1 MLSDEERLTVV
12 NVVASTRVA
21 EELDLPDIAIQL
33 NCEYEPEQF
42 PGVVYRVIE
51 PKLAIL
57 MFRSGRA
64 VCTGGKNAANIQTG
78 IERMMGDLRGA
89 GIETWALSHTKD
101 PVEVISLE
109 DLGGAYDNADLLA
122 TQADVE
128 KCAEYWEKQKQKQK
142 KNRDGDRDEIG
153 DRTILERKLQVDQ
166 KLRGGFGATIKT
178 GKKMTIDGV
187 PLKNKMRVLVAA
199 QNDPTENGIY
209 VVTDA
214 NKGVLTRS
222 EDADNF
228 PRDGPDGFPLGH
240 YSGETHRKVMT
251 GISVDVTGGS
261 RDGSRWIL
269 AKEKEP
275 IEIGV
280 KPQNFYDLE
289 YAIEKGWVHTAESDD
304 QLIWVEGKSGD
315 VEIEVQN
322 MVATYSLFYPEDY
335 GEVARMDD
343 INTKVIDEG
352 GAIRAATDEEVENED
367 SRIRGILKGEP
378 LAALPRKLNLNNLT
392 FHLPFDKVEY
402 EPEQFPGLIYRL
414 DYPRV
419 VCLIFGSGKM
429 VITGARHK
437 DEILEAV
444 EQIKDELAD
453 LL

>member
-42 PGVVYRVIE
+42 PGVVYRVVD

-64 VCTGGKNAANIQTG
+64 VCTGGKNQNNIEVG
-78 IERMMGDLRGA
+78 IEMMTRDLQAA
-89 GIETWALSHTKD
+89 GIETW
-101 PVEVISLE
+101 
-109 DLGGAYDNADLLA
+109 
-122 TQADVE
+122 
-128 KCAEYWEKQKQKQK
+128 
-142 KNRDGDRDEIG
+142 
-153 DRTILERKLQVDQ
+153 
-166 KLRGGFGATIKT
+166 
-178 GKKMTIDGV
+178 
-187 PLKNKMRVLVAA
+187 PLDK
-199 QNDPTENGIY
+199 
-209 VVTDA
+209 
-214 NKGVLTRS
+214 
-222 EDADNF
+222 
-228 PRDGPDGFPLGH
+228 
-240 YSGETHRKVMT
+240 
-251 GISVDVTGGS
+251 
-261 RDGSRWIL
+261 
-269 AKEKEP
+269 
-275 IEIGV
+275 
-280 KPQNFYDLE
+280 
-289 YAIEKGWVHTAESDD
+289 
-304 QLIWVEGKSGD
+304 

-335 GEVARMDD
+335 DGVARMDD
-343 INTKVIDEG
+343 NNTRVLDTPDG
-352 GAIRAATDEEVENED
+352 IRAATDEEVADED
-367 SRIRGILKGEP
+367 SRIRGIREGEP

-429 VITGARHK
+429 VITGARAK

-444 EQIKDELAD
+444 QFIQDELAD

>member
-42 PGVVYRVIE
+42 PGVVYRVVD

-64 VCTGGKNAANIQTG
+64 VCTGGKNEDNIQTG
-78 IERMMGDLRGA
+78 IERMIGDLRNA
-89 GIETWALSHTKD
+89 GIETW
-101 PVEVISLE
+101 E
-109 DLGGAYDNADLLA
+109 
-122 TQADVE
+122 
-128 KCAEYWEKQKQKQK
+128 
-142 KNRDGDRDEIG
+142 
-153 DRTILERKLQVDQ
+153 
-166 KLRGGFGATIKT
+166 
-178 GKKMTIDGV
+178 
-187 PLKNKMRVLVAA
+187 LK
-199 QNDPTENGIY
+199 
-209 VVTDA
+209 
-214 NKGVLTRS
+214 
-222 EDADNF
+222 
-228 PRDGPDGFPLGH
+228 
-240 YSGETHRKVMT
+240 
-251 GISVDVTGGS
+251 
-261 RDGSRWIL
+261 
-269 AKEKEP
+269 
-275 IEIGV
+275 
-280 KPQNFYDLE
+280 
-289 YAIEKGWVHTAESDD
+289 
-304 QLIWVEGKSGD
+304 D

-335 GEVARMDD
+335 GEGAKMDD
-343 INTKVIDEG
+343 INTKVIDEDG
-352 GAIRAATDEEVENED
+352 GGIRAATDEEVENED
-367 SRIRGILKGEP
+367 PRIRGILEGEP
-378 LAALPRKLNLNNLT
+378 LAALPSKLNLNNLT

-444 EQIKDELAD
+444 EQIKDALAD